1 MEITDK
7 KQKEA
12 LELYNTQ
19 VEESK
24 KNLTNIE
31 RDRRNKED

>member
-7 KQKEA
+7 KQRDA
-12 LELYNTQ
+12 LELFNTQ

-24 KNLTNIE
+24 KNLMIIE
-31 RDRRNKED
+31 KDRKMKDE